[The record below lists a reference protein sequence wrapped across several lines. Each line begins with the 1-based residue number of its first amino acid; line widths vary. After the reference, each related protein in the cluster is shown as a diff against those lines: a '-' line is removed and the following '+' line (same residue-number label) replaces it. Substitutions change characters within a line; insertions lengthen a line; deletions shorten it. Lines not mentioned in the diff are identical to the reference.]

1 MKMNFSTSKVALG
14 KKGFTLIELIVT
26 MAVLSVFTYL
36 IAMLVTNSMGFFK
49 DEESQVANQSALRI
63 VAVQFEKDAR
73 RHVFG
78 VGDLVISGSCYTITP
93 VNGSSIAYCLVGNNV
108 QRNGAVIA
116 SGVSEFTVSPYR
128 VTDNSVLLTIRSN
141 ADRYGR
147 VNEVVVRIFVR
158 VGS

>member
-1 MKMNFSTSKVALG
+1 MNLIRNHSKSVLS
-14 KKGFTLIELIVT
+14 KKGFTLIEVIVT
-26 MAVLSVFTYL
+26 LAVLSVFMYL
-36 IAMLVTNSMGFFK
+36 ITMLVSSSMGFFR
-49 DEESQVANQSALRI
+49 DEESQVANQAALRI
-63 VAVQFEKDAR
+63 VSVQFEKDIR

-93 VNGSSIAYCLVGNNV
+93 VYEASIAYCLVGSNV